1 MQDSQVDRV
10 VRSNCEEAR
19 ELIGAYS
26 IGATDAAETQ
36 LVETALVDCPEL
48 AEELADYAA
57 LNDALNRAV
66 PQRFQAPPAHKILAG
81 LQEPSASKVIS
92 MTKPAASRRALWW
105 SIAALFAVTVLA
117 VGSNLYWFGEVGQLR
132 QQATPQVTPQLTP
145 PVFPVA
151 LRPQDSHH
159 RRLTATT
166 TDQPTAQAEVIWNSD
181 IEVGA
186 LYATGL
192 QQLEPDMAYQFWG
205 VNGDTAISLGQFT
218 VDADGT
224 GFLIFQS
231 PQPVAS
237 FDALGISPEPASGSA
252 QPTHEHIVVGKV

>member
-1 MQDSQVDRV
+1 M
-10 VRSNCEEAR
+10 RSNCEEAR

-36 LVETALVDCPEL
+36 LVETALMDCPEL
-48 AEELADYAA
+48 TDELAEYIA
-57 LNDALNRAV
+57 LSDALNRAV
-66 PQRFQAPPAHKILAG
+66 PQRFQAPPAHKILAP
-81 LQEPSASKVIS
+81 LQQPAGGKVVPLAR
-92 MTKPAASRRALWW
+92 PARRTLWW
-105 SIAALFAVTVLA
+105 SIAALFAVTILA
-117 VGSNLYWFGEVGQLR
+117 VGSNIYWAGEVSQLR
-132 QQATPQVTPQLTP
+132 QEVTTQVTPQVTPSFLP
-145 PVFPVA
+145 IA

-159 RRLTATT
+159 RRLSATT
-166 TDQPTAQAEVIWNSD
+166 TDQPDAQAQVIWNSD

-192 QQLEPDMAYQFWG
+192 AQLAPDMAYQFWG
-205 VNGDTAISLGQFT
+205 VVGDTAVSLGQFN
-218 VDADGT
+218 VDAAGT

-252 QPTHEHIVVGKV
+252 QPTHEHVVVGKI